1 MRQRTT
7 RWLVALAMALVLGL
21 GMVMGDRQPS
31 VAHGAEPTPTATP
44 ATPDGQPGG
53 DGGGH

>member
-1 MRQRTT
+1 MRQRTV

-21 GMVMGDRQPS
+21 SMVGGDKQPP
-31 VAHGAEPTPTATP
+31 VAHGEEPTPTPTQ
-44 ATPDGQPGG
+44 TTNGQPGG